1 MNKELTKEYRIK
13 LLETFAAFDRFCKA
27 NEIKYYAAYGTLIGA
42 VRHKGMIPWDDDID
56 VYMLRKDYDKFCSLK
71 GKVIGHYD
79 IMDINDDGYWLLSLA
94 KFVDTNTT
102 LWEFKHL
109 PLILGVYIDV
119 FPLDECNMEQVMALK
134 NRYDKY
140 SLLVA
145 QSMMR
150 YSIRDILSS
159 LFKLKLRCFLSQ
171 FFCVFYKKY
180 KYSYY
185 KQRYSDCV
193 EDIKRSKGN
202 FLVSYDGP
210 YGIGEVLDKKI
221 FSESVLLPFENMTIE
236 APIGY
241 EQCLKSIYGDYM
253 KLPPEDKRISHH
265 SHYYLNL
272 NHRLSFNEIK
282 REISNWSNFK

>member
-1 MNKELTKEYRIK
+1 MNKELAKEYRVK
-13 LLETFAAFDRFCKA
+13 LLETFAAFDRFCKE
-27 NEIKYYAAYGTLIGA
+27 NDIKYYAAYGTLIGA

-56 VYMLRKDYDKFCSLK
+56 VYMLRADYDKFCSLK
-71 GKVIGHYD
+71 ARVMDHYD

-102 LWEFKHL
+102 LWEFKNL

-119 FPLDECNMEQVMALK
+119 FPLDECNREQVMTLK

-150 YSIRDILSS
+150 YSLRDILHS
-159 LFKLKLRCFLSQ
+159 LFRLKPRYLLLQIS
-171 FFCVFYKKY
+171 CVFYKRH

-185 KQRYSDCV
+185 KQKYLDCV
-193 EDIKRSKGN
+193 EDIKKAKGD

-210 YGIGEVLDKKI
+210 YGMGEVLDKSL
-221 FSESVLLPFENMTIE
+221 FSESVLIPFEGMSIE
-236 APIGY
+236 VPIGY

-253 KLPPEDKRISHH
+253 KLPPEEKRFSHH
-265 SHYYLNL
+265 SRHYLNL
-272 NHRLSFNEIK
+272 NQRLSFS
-282 REISNWSNFK
+282 EISRELSKQTKSE

>member
-145 QSMMR
+145 QSMKR

-159 LFKLKLRCFLSQ
+159 LFKLKLRYFLSQ
-171 FFCVFYKKY
+171 IFCVFYKKY
-180 KYSYY
+180 KYSIY

-210 YGIGEVLDKKI
+210 YGVGEVLEKKI
-221 FSESVLLPFENMTIE
+221 FSESVLLPFEDMTIE

-241 EQCLKSIYGDYM
+241 EQYLKSIYGDYM

-272 NHRLSFNEIK
+272 NHRLSFKEIK
-282 REISNWSNFK
+282 REISNRSNFK

>member
-1 MNKELTKEYRIK
+1 MNKELASEYRGK
-13 LLETFAAFDRFCKA
+13 LVETFAAFDRFCKV
-27 NEIKYYAAYGTLIGA
+27 NGIKYYAAYGTLLGA
-42 VRHKGMIPWDDDID
+42 VRHKGLIPWDDDVD

-71 GKVIGHYD
+71 GKVMDHYD
-79 IMDINDDGYWLLSLA
+79 VMDISDDGYWLLSLA
-94 KFVDTNTT
+94 KFVDMNTT

-119 FPLDECNMEQVMALK
+119 FPLDECNKEQVMTFK

-140 SLLVA
+140 SLLVT

-150 YSIRDILSS
+150 YSVGDILCSF
-159 LFKLKLRCFLSQ
+159 FKLRLRSFLSQ
-171 FFCVFYKKY
+171 LSCVFYKKY
-180 KYSYY
+180 RGSYY
-185 KQRYSDCV
+185 KRKYLDCV
-193 EDIKRSKGN
+193 EDIKKSEGD

-210 YGIGEVLDKKI
+210 YGIGEVLDKAS
-221 FSESVLLPFENMTIE
+221 FSESVMLPFEGISIE

-253 KLPPEDKRISHH
+253 ELPPEDKRVSHH

-272 NHRLSFNEIK
+272 NHRLSFDEIN
-282 REISNWSNFK
+282 RDISNQSNSK